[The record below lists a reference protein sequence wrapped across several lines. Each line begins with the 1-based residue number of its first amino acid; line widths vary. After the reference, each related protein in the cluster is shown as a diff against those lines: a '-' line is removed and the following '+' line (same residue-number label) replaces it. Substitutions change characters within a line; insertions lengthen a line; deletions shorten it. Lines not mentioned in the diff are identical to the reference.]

1 MLISPLQ
8 FYRVFLVAS
17 LSLIDLSHFNS
28 RFFEVFILFIFF
40 MLFCLAAGITAILDY
55 IKKAFYFS
63 CGINFEGFQ
72 YAHWDRSVTYNFSSP
87 RRYIL
92 TSKKLFIFKVCN
104 IIRNW
109 EKSIREKKKGERIY
123 VMRENDILFKETK
136 SNVLQKTAFLSF

>member
-28 RFFEVFILFIFF
+28 RLFEVFTLFIFFF

-109 EKSIREKKKGERIY
+109 EKSIREKKKGENICDERKQYI
-123 VMRENDILFKETK
+123 VQRD
-136 SNVLQKTAFLSF
+136 